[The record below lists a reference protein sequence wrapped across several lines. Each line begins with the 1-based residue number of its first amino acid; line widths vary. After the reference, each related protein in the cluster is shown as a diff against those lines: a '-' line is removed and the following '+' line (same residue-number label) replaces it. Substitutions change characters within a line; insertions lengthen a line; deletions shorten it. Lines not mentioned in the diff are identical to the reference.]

1 MIQFTDKRLYLKGT
15 SDAICTDKVTGDI
28 VYFSN
33 KFQSGNVTTSVTM
46 GEIRAGLGNAVAA
59 IIPSD
64 ATVNVEFTAADFS
77 LFAKSAQLG
86 ATLKYSAPVMTCQ
99 NVTAD
104 GTSLTIDV
112 TKGTPVAQLGM
123 AKPQCYVQEVGAA
136 SLIAVGG
143 KAYDISNAGAVTGF
157 TAVSGK
163 TYKVWYFANRAD
175 AQLATITT
183 MLDPKVVHFTA
194 AMAVYANES
203 GSAQNEGTRQGTLYV
218 IIPSLK
224 FGANGGVTG
233 DQTNND
239 TTSLSGQAVI
249 NDSTIISDSCDECSG
264 GGSELAYYL
273 YVPCATSAENVE
285 GIVANVGSISV
296 ATSGKYQMQP
306 RIVMMNGELVKG
318 DANTFTYTATGAP
331 TGTTV
336 GASTGLITAGTTAGD
351 FEVEVSYVVGETT
364 FKDTCDVSVTA

>member
-99 NVTAD
+99 NVTAE

-136 SLIAVGG
+136 SLIAIGG
-143 KAYDISNAGAVTGF
+143 KAYDISTAGAVSGF

-249 NDSTIISDSCDECSG
+249 NDSTIISDSCDDCAG
-264 GGSELAYYL
+264 GAAELAYYI
-273 YVPCATSAENVE
+273 YIPCVEDESAYE
-285 GIVANVGSISV
+285 GIVSKIGGVIEV
-296 ATSGKYQMQP
+296 QKSGKYQVQP
-306 RIVMMNGELVKG
+306 KFAMTNGELVNG
-318 DANTFTYTATGAP
+318 DPAKFTYDMTGAP
-331 TGTTV
+331 SGTTIS
-336 GASTGLITAGTTAGD
+336 ATGLISAGSTAGD
-351 FEVEVSYVVGETT
+351 CELTVKYTAGE
-364 FKDTCDVSVTA
+364 KEMSDICNVSVV